1 MKLQAA
7 LCVLVLSW
15 MPSLASAQATP
26 AKSVPAKPAPAT
38 GQKLPPF
45 SGTWLLNMQRS
56 KIEGDRPNGKSRA
69 VIQYD
74 GKTWHY
80 IHIKWNGYDQ
90 QEDAWQVTLVVGS
103 PVFHVEKEEPLTFRS
118 RIYRQGDSLV
128 MLEYVK
134 TDKGQTATT
143 TIHYTLEDNGNT
155 LVEEE
160 KSKGPLGL
168 QTNRWVLERQTGAID
183 YSLND
188 DDKK

>member
-15 MPSLASAQATP
+15 MPSLASAQTTP
-26 AKSVPAKPAPAT
+26 ARSAPAKPAPAVS
-38 GQKLPPF
+38 QKLPPF

-56 KIEGDRPNGKSRA
+56 KIEGERPNGKSRA

-103 PVFHVEKEEPLTFRS
+103 PVFHVEKEEPLT
-118 RIYRQGDSLV
+118 
-128 MLEYVK
+128 
-134 TDKGQTATT
+134 
-143 TIHYTLEDNGNT
+143 
-155 LVEEE
+155 
-160 KSKGPLGL
+160 
-168 QTNRWVLERQTGAID
+168 
-183 YSLND
+183 
-188 DDKK
+188 